1 MMLGRAEPKREEKRG
16 APSVAPKGFPLSR
29 GLPLFRHAADRL
41 LSR

>member
-16 APSVAPKGFPLSR
+16 SPSVAPKGIPLSKGFPLSR
-29 GLPLFRHAADRL
+29 LAAARL